1 MIFRS
6 PFPDVEIPHAPVHRF
21 VLERAR
27 QLGDTPALID
37 GGSKRILTYRQ
48 LEELVRR
55 TATGLRT
62 RGFANGDVFA
72 VCLPNLPEY
81 AVAFHAVVSLGGVV
95 APISPLS
102 TPREMAAQLAAV
114 HARYLLT
121 LPERLDTAAETAG
134 RSGVEEVF
142 VLGEAALA
150 TPFVALLA
158 HDHPASEVDID
169 PREDVAVLPSSSGTS
184 GLPKPVM
191 LTHYN
196 LVANLCQMTAAHCPT
211 ERDTVIGLAP
221 FAHILGMQVVMNL
234 ALRAGATIVT
244 MVRPDF
250 REFLRLIQEHRVT
263 RADVVPPVV
272 LGLARH
278 PIVDQF
284 DLSSLE
290 VVMSAAAPLA
300 GDVQEACG
308 KRLGCLVKQA
318 FGTTETSPATHG
330 TPDDRARNK
339 PGSIGVLVPQ
349 TEARLVDAG
358 TRTDVGP
365 GQEGELWIRGPQVM
379 KGYLENDL
387 ATAACIDGEGWLR
400 TGDLCRADEDG
411 YFWVVDRLKELIK
424 YKGANV
430 VPAELEALLMTHPA
444 VADVAVVRSPDEEAG
459 EVPKAFVV
467 LREPVSAE
475 DLMDFV
481 ARRVAPHKR
490 IRRLEVIEQIPR
502 APTGKIL
509 RRVLVER
516 ERSRSSPPGQN
527 SDVARQLV

>member
-1 MIFRS
+1 MIYRS
-6 PFPDVEIPHAPVHRF
+6 PFPDVEIPDVPVHRF

-27 QLGDTPALID
+27 QLGDKPALID
-37 GGSKRILTYRQ
+37 GGSGRTLTYGQ
-48 LEELVRR
+48 LGEAVRR

-62 RGFANGDVFA
+62 RGFAKGDLFA
-72 VCLPNLPEY
+72 VWLPNLPEY

-102 TPREMAAQLAAV
+102 TPGEMAAQLAAV

-121 LPERLDTAAETAG
+121 LPQLLDTAAEAAG
-134 RSGVEEVF
+134 RPGVEEVF
-142 VLGEAALA
+142 VVGEASGA
-150 TPFVALLA
+150 TPLAALLA
-158 HDHPASEVDID
+158 HDGPPPEVDID

-184 GLPKPVM
+184 GFPKAVM

-211 ERDTVIGLAP
+211 ERDTLIGLAP

-234 ALRAGATIVT
+234 GLRAGATVVT
-244 MVRPDF
+244 MARPDF
-250 REFLRLIQEHRVT
+250 PEFLRLVQEHRVT
-263 RADVVPPVV
+263 RADVVPPLV
-272 LGLARH
+272 LALARH
-278 PIVDQF
+278 PIVDEF

-300 GDVQEACG
+300 GDLQEACS

-330 TPDDRARNK
+330 NPDDRPRNK
-339 PGSIGVLVPQ
+339 PGSIGVLVPR
-349 TEARLVDAG
+349 TEARLVDPG
-358 TRTDVGP
+358 TGADLGP

-379 KGYLENDL
+379 KGYLDNDP
-387 ATAACIDGEGWLR
+387 ATAECIDRERWLR
-400 TGDLCRADEDG
+400 TGDLCRADDDG

-424 YKGANV
+424 YNGANV
-430 VPAELEALLMTHPA
+430 APAELEALLMTHPA
-444 VADVAVVRSPDEEAG
+444 IADVAVVRSPDEEAG

-481 ARRVAPHKR
+481 AHRVAPHKR
-490 IRRLEVIEQIPR
+490 IRRLEVIDQIPK

-509 RRVLVER
+509 RRLLVER
-516 ERSRSSPPGQN
+516 ERSRFSQPGH
-527 SDVARQLV
+527 DADAARQLA